1 LCGGPQSGKSMAL
14 RTMVAALASANS
26 PDFLRF
32 YVIDLG
38 GGQLGGLERLPHVAA
53 VAGRH
58 EPEKVRRIVDEVTGI
73 IETPETRH
81 PFLLIVGW
89 HEISTTSADF
99 EYLNCAISISASD
112 GLSA

>member
-1 LCGGPQSGKSMAL
+1 IIDQPYYQRQDPLLVDLTSGHLALCGGPQSGKSMAL

-58 EPEKVRRIVDEVTGI
+58 EPEKVRRIVDEVTDRKS
-73 IETPETRH
+73 TR
-81 PFLLIVGW
+81 
-89 HEISTTSADF
+89 
-99 EYLNCAISISASD
+99 LNSSHVSI
-112 GLSA
+112 